1 MATKKK
7 EAVKKS
13 PAAAYGKRL
22 RKVREGMD
30 RSKPWTLEEA
40 VSFVK
45 KNATAKFDE
54 TIDLAIN
61 LGIDTK
67 QSDQNV
73 RGMVV
78 LPNGTG
84 KNVRVAV
91 FAKGPKAEEAKK
103 AGADLVGD
111 DDLAQRIQKGDMPF
125 ERVIATPDMMGV
137 VGKLGQVLG
146 PKGLMPNPKLGTVTM
161 DVTAAVKAA
170 KGGSVEFR
178 AQKEG
183 LVHVGVGKASFDE
196 KKLVQNIRA
205 LMDALLKAKPQS
217 MKGNY
222 IKKVSI
228 SSTMGPG
235 LKLELSGLTKEAA

>member
-1 MATKKK
+1 MA
-7 EAVKKS
+7 KKS
-13 PAAAYGKRL
+13 EGKQVKSAYTKRL
-22 RKVREGMD
+22 RKTREEQD
-30 RSKPWTLEEA
+30 RTKVLDLEAA
-40 VSFVK
+40 VK
-45 KNATAKFDE
+45 YIKANATAKFDE
-54 TIDLAIN
+54 TIEIAVN

-84 KNVRVAV
+84 KTIRVAV

-103 AGADLVGD
+103 AGADVVGD
-111 DDLAQRIQKGDMPF
+111 DDLAARVQKGDMPF
-125 ERVIATPDMMGV
+125 ERVIATPDMMGT
-137 VGKLGQVLG
+137 VGKLGQILG

-161 DVTAAVKAA
+161 DVTSAVKAA

-183 LVHVGVGKASFDE
+183 IVHVGVGKASFDE
-196 KKLVQNIRA
+196 KKLCENIRA
-205 LMDALLKAKPQS
+205 LMDALVKAKPQT

-222 IKKVSI
+222 LKKASL

-235 LKLELSGLTKEAA
+235 VKLDLASLVRAAA